1 MRAAHEAA
9 GHADQ
14 LGLYACAAACGA
26 VAAARL
32 LLELAD
38 LPLYAPRAA
47 AVWGLAALAGAA
59 LAIRAGRRLL
69 AAAPAPTERS
79 FAG

>member
-1 MRAAHEAA
+1 M
-9 GHADQ
+9 G
-14 LGLYACAAACGA
+14 GA
-26 VAAARL
+26 RGER
-32 LLELAD
+32 ELAD